1 MDHFDKLYNR
11 EVRRF
16 RKFKDEEIVA
26 YELKEYFE
34 IYSDTKSTLQQVFN
48 SSLES
53 SNWYDE
59 KEKEVLLNNA
69 IELLRIKYNIKIVS
83 LDPLRMDISK

>member
-59 KEKEVLLNNA
+59 KEKEVLINNA